1 MTQPRPL
8 RAFAFS
14 PDVTIATP
22 APTPF
27 PTNDTRTHAPP
38 SASPATTT
46 RASRA
51 AAKWRQHGTPNT
63 SAGRR
68 ANGEPALPLEVVG
81 LVMAQL
87 QREEN
92 ALGRFLPT
100 PQPAL
105 RDVAAMRASSHAF
118 AAQAW
123 SAVPEFE
130 GGYVGRLL
138 AQDVLGTGSMRR
150 GQSARHLWKV
160 RMLELRYGGVTI
172 TPGPGFDRLRRALG
186 RAPRLRHLV
195 LHGVHLRSQK
205 MTELLAVL
213 PSQLERLDLAE
224 NWLEATPQLFAA
236 LGALED
242 LRQLSLRS
250 NWLHAVP
257 LPQPLPQQHWGRLR
271 VLELADNDLGTF
283 PPQLLELTTLE
294 ALDLSRTGLD
304 EVPEKVTKLT
314 RLRSLRLSGNQL
326 TELPL
331 RLFSLPQL
339 RELAVDGNLLHKL
352 PAPMAVPTHLQRLE
366 ASHNK
371 LTTLGPDFC
380 AFTSLR
386 HLNVEGNAL
395 RSLVGDAR
403 GWLELEELWARDNK
417 LVCLADGL
425 LKLPSLQVLDLANNA
440 LPRFG
445 RARAKLAAAKFT
457 RRFAYLR
464 Y

>member
-1 MTQPRPL
+1 MTRPRLL
-8 RAFAFS
+8 RAFACS
-14 PDVTIATP
+14 PDET
-22 APTPF
+22 
-27 PTNDTRTHAPP
+27 
-38 SASPATTT
+38 SASPADTPRATTPGAT
-46 RASRA
+46 PPRTA
-51 AAKWRQHGTPNT
+51 TPNT
-63 SAGRR
+63 SAQRR
-68 ANGEPALPLEVVG
+68 ANGEAALPLEVVG
-81 LVMAQL
+81 LVMALL
-87 QREEN
+87 QRDED
-92 ALGRFLPT
+92 ALGRFLPA

-105 RDVAAMRASSHAF
+105 QDLAAMRASSQAF

-150 GQSARHLWKV
+150 GESARHLGKV

-205 MTELLAVL
+205 MTELLSVVPL
-213 PSQLERLDLAE
+213 QLERLDLAE

-236 LGALED
+236 LGAFLG

-257 LPQPLPQQHWGRLR
+257 LPQPLPPESWGRLR

-283 PPQLLELTTLE
+283 PLQLLALTTLE
-294 ALDLSRTGLD
+294 ALDVSRTGLD
-304 EVPEKVTKLT
+304 EVPEKITNLA
-314 RLRSLRLSGNQL
+314 RLRSLRVSGNQL
-326 TELPL
+326 TELPE
-331 RLFSLPQL
+331 RLFSLQQL
-339 RELAVDGNLLHKL
+339 RALAVDGNLLAKL
-352 PAPMAVPTHLQRLE
+352 PAPMAAPAHLQRLE

-371 LTTLGPDFC
+371 LTTLGPKFC

-395 RSLVGDAR
+395 RSLTGDVR
-403 GWLELEELWARDNK
+403 GWVELEQLWARDNR
-417 LVCLADGL
+417 LDHLAVGL
-425 LKLPSLQVLDLANNA
+425 LKLPSLRVLDLADNA
-440 LPRFG
+440 LPRLG
-445 RARAKLAAAKFT
+445 RARAKLAAAKVT